1 MELAMRA
8 YSRRHRRALR
18 NRNAAPL
25 MLVAD
30 GNSFADVFT
39 ALGRLLFRYRSELAP
54 FTTALVLAAAGE
66 LLHSE
71 HPKWWPYVAGVALV
85 LAGVI
90 AVTGAPFRAERRS
103 ERVYAT
109 AAVFA
114 AGGWL
119 TAAAKAGPFTD
130 PLPTLLGLAVLAAGL
145 PWWTH
150 RRRRMRVTVDRTIQ
164 AWPDIAEQV
173 GLKGSH
179 VLSAVVDVWG
189 WRARI
194 ALRGGQTV
202 ADVVAHVP
210 AIESGLGT
218 RPGAVRV
225 EPDPAHAG
233 RATIRVLAT
242 DPHAEA
248 IPWSGP
254 SVRSITQ
261 PITLGVF
268 EDATP
273 VRVSFL
279 RRHGLLGG
287 IAGSGKSGILNV
299 IVANLAACADV
310 VLWGIDLKGGM
321 ELRPWISCLDRL
333 ATTPAEAT
341 QLQRDAVGI
350 LEARAKAMGEGSER
364 VWNPSPQHPALII
377 ITDEYAELAEN
388 APLAADAADSVA
400 RRGRALAVTELAAT
414 QRPTQKAMG
423 KGALRSQ
430 MDIRIA
436 LRVRER
442 RDTDLILGQGMLAA
456 GWHAHTLDAPGKF
469 LISAEGLDHPRRA
482 RGFLVTDED
491 VATEAARWAPIRP
504 PLDDLS
510 AAAVGTARDGEAD
523 GTGEVLEGEIVDDSV
538 DPESALWTALRE
550 APDEGLTIP
559 ELIMTTGMQ
568 RTWIYLRLQQHART
582 DRAVQVSRC
591 RWRATDSHR
600 ERPAA

>member
-1 MELAMRA
+1 M
-8 YSRRHRRALR
+8 LR

-30 GNSFADVFT
+30 GGSFADVLGVVGR
-39 ALGRLLFRYRSELAP
+39 ALYRYRSELAP
-54 FTTALVLAAAGE
+54 FTTALTLGAAGA
-66 LLHSE
+66 LLHAE
-71 HPKWWPYVAGVALV
+71 HSQWWPYVGCATAG
-85 LAGVI
+85 LAGVV
-90 AVTGAPFRAERRS
+90 AATGAPFRATRRS
-103 ERVYAT
+103 ERVYAVG
-109 AAVFA
+109 AVLA

-119 TAAAKAGPFTD
+119 AAAVRLGTLTD
-130 PLPTLLGLAVLAAGL
+130 PLPTVLGLLVLAGGL

-164 AWPDIAEQV
+164 AWPNIAEQV
-173 GLKGSH
+173 GLGGSR

-202 ADVVAHVP
+202 SDVVAHVP

-248 IPWSGP
+248 IAWSGP

-279 RRHGLLGG
+279 RRHALIGG

-321 ELRPWISCLDRL
+321 ELRPWVSCLDRL
-333 ATTPAEAT
+333 ATTPSEAT
-341 QLQRDAVGI
+341 RMQRDAVGI
-350 LEARAKAMGEGSER
+350 LEARARAMGDGSAR

-414 QRPTQKAMG
+414 QRPTQQAMG

-482 RGFLVTDED
+482 RGFLVTDDD
-491 VATEAARWAPIRP
+491 VSGEAARWAPIRP

-510 AAAVGTARDGEAD
+510 AGAVGTARDAEAGGE
-523 GTGEVLEGEIVDDSV
+523 GGPGEPQIIDDSI
-538 DPESALWTALRE
+538 DPESALWAALRE

-559 ELIMTTGMQ
+559 ELIMTTGMR
-568 RTWIYLRLQQHART
+568 RTWIYARLQNHAAGE
-582 DRAVQVSRC
+582 RAIQVSRG
-591 RWRATDSHR
+591 RWRAADPHR
-600 ERPAA
+600 

>member
-1 MELAMRA
+1 
-8 YSRRHRRALR
+8 
-18 NRNAAPL
+18 
-25 MLVAD
+25 
-30 GNSFADVFT
+30 
-39 ALGRLLFRYRSELAP
+39 
-54 FTTALVLAAAGE
+54 
-66 LLHSE
+66 
-71 HPKWWPYVAGVALV
+71 
-85 LAGVI
+85 
-90 AVTGAPFRAERRS
+90 
-103 ERVYAT
+103 
-109 AAVFA
+109 
-114 AGGWL
+114 
-119 TAAAKAGPFTD
+119 
-130 PLPTLLGLAVLAAGL
+130 
-145 PWWTH
+145 
-150 RRRRMRVTVDRTIQ
+150 
-164 AWPDIAEQV
+164 
-173 GLKGSH
+173 
-179 VLSAVVDVWG
+179 
-189 WRARI
+189 
-194 ALRGGQTV
+194 
-202 ADVVAHVP
+202 VVAHVP

-233 RATIRVLAT
+233 RAMIRVLAT
-242 DPHAEA
+242 DPHATA
-248 IPWSGP
+248 IPWTGP

-321 ELRPWISCLDRL
+321 ELRPWVACLDRL

-491 VATEAARWAPIRP
+491 VVTEAARWAPIRP

-510 AAAVGTARDGEAD
+510 AAAVGTARDAEAD
-523 GTGEVLEGEIVDDSV
+523 GAGEVLEGEIVDGSV
-538 DPESALWTALRE
+538 DPESVLWTALRE

-568 RTWIYLRLQQHART
+568 RTWIYLRLQQHARS
-582 DRAVQVSRC
+582 DRAVQVSRG

-600 ERPAA
+600 ESPAA

>member
-1 MELAMRA
+1 M
-8 YSRRHRRALR
+8 LR

-30 GNSFADVFT
+30 GNSSAD
-39 ALGRLLFRYRSELAP
+39 ALAAIGRLLFRYRSELAP
-54 FTTALVLAAAGE
+54 FTTALVLATAGE
-66 LLHSE
+66 LLHAE
-71 HPKWWPYVAGVALV
+71 HPKWWPYVAAVGIV
-85 LAGVI
+85 LAGTVG
-90 AVTGAPFRAERRS
+90 ATGAPFRAERRS

-109 AAVFA
+109 AAVFTA
-114 AGGWL
+114 DAWL
-119 TAAAKAGPFTD
+119 TAAAKVGPLTS
-130 PLPTLLGLAVLAAGL
+130 PLPTLLGLAVLAAGV

-173 GLKGSH
+173 GLAGSH

-202 ADVVAHVP
+202 ADVVARVP

-242 DPHAEA
+242 DPHAQA
-248 IPWSGP
+248 IPWAGP

-321 ELRPWISCLDRL
+321 ELRPWVSCLDRL

-350 LEARAKAMGEGSER
+350 LEARAKAMGAGSER

-469 LISAEGLDHPRRA
+469 LVSTEGLDHPRRA
-482 RGFLVTDED
+482 RGFLVTDDD
-491 VATEAARWAPIRP
+491 VANEAARWAPIRP

-510 AAAVGTARDGEAD
+510 AAAVGTARDAEAD
-523 GTGEVLEGEIVDDSV
+523 GGAGVLEGEIVEHSV
-538 DPESALWTALRE
+538 DPESMLWTALRE
-550 APDEGLTIP
+550 APDDGLTIP

-568 RTWIYLRLQQHART
+568 RTWIYLRLQQHAQNA
-582 DRAVQVSRC
+582 RAVQVSRG

-600 ERPAA
+600 ERPAV

>member
-1 MELAMRA
+1 MRA
-8 YSRRHRRALR
+8 YSRRHRRLLR
-18 NRNAAPL
+18 NRNAAAL

-30 GNSFADVFT
+30 GSTFADVLA
-39 ALGRLLFRYRSELAP
+39 ALGRLLYRYRSELAP
-54 FTTALVLAAAGE
+54 FTTAGALFMAGA
-66 LLHSE
+66 LLHVE
-71 HPKWWPYVAGVALV
+71 HPAWWPYVGCVAAA
-85 LAGVI
+85 LAV
-90 AVTGAPFRAERRS
+90 AVAWTGAPFRVNRRS
-103 ERVYAT
+103 ERAYAAGT
-109 AAVFA
+109 VLA

-119 TAAAKAGPFTD
+119 AAAAKLGPLVD
-130 PLPTLLGLAVLAAGL
+130 PLPTVLGLELLAGGL

-150 RRRRMRVTVDRTIQ
+150 RRRRMRVSVDRTIQ
-164 AWPDIAEQV
+164 AWPEIAEQV
-173 GLKGSH
+173 GLAGSR

-202 ADVVAHVP
+202 SDVVAHVP

-248 IPWSGP
+248 IPWTGP

-321 ELRPWISCLDRL
+321 ELRPWVACLDRL

-350 LEARAKAMGEGSER
+350 LEARARAMGEGSER
-364 VWNPSPQHPALII
+364 VWNPSPQHPALVI

-414 QRPTQKAMG
+414 QRPTQQAMG

-482 RGFLVTDED
+482 RGFLVTDGD
-491 VATEAARWAPIRP
+491 VVTEAARWAPIRP

-510 AAAVGTARDGEAD
+510 AAAVGVARDAEAD
-523 GTGEVLEGEIVDDSV
+523 GDGEPIEPNAVDGSV

-550 APDEGLTIP
+550 APDEGLPIP

-568 RTWIYLRLQQHART
+568 RTWIYLRLQQHAHAE
-582 DRAVQVSRC
+582 RAVQVSRG
-591 RWRATDSHR
+591 RWRATEPHR

>member
-8 YSRRHRRALR
+8 YSRRHRRMLR

-30 GNSFADVFT
+30 GHSLADVLG
-39 ALGRLLFRYRSELAP
+39 AAGRLLFRYRSELAP
-54 FTTALVLAAAGE
+54 LTAGLALAAVSG
-66 LLHSE
+66 LLHAQ
-71 HPKWWPYVAGVALV
+71 HPVWWPYIGAVTGGLSA
-85 LAGVI
+85 VI
-90 AVTGAPFRAERRS
+90 AATGAPFRLTRRS
-103 ERVYAT
+103 ERAYAA
-109 AAVFA
+109 AAVL
-114 AGGWL
+114 AGGSWL
-119 TAAAKAGPFTD
+119 AAATTLGPLTD
-130 PLPTLLGLAVLAAGL
+130 PLPTALGLAVLVGGV

-150 RRRRMRVTVDRTIQ
+150 RRRRMRVRVDRTIQ
-164 AWPDIAEQV
+164 AWPDVAEQV
-173 GLKGSH
+173 GLAGSR
-179 VLSAVVDVWG
+179 VLSAVVDIWG

-202 ADVVAHVP
+202 SDVVAHVP

-242 DPHAEA
+242 DPHAAA
-248 IPWSGP
+248 IAWAGP
-254 SVRSITQ
+254 SIRSITQ

-279 RRHGLLGG
+279 RRHALIGG

-310 VLWGIDLKGGM
+310 ILWGIDLKGGM

-341 QLQRDAVGI
+341 RMQRDAVGI
-350 LEARAKAMGEGSER
+350 LEARAKAMGDGSER

-377 ITDEYAELAEN
+377 ISDEYAELAEN

-414 QRPTQKAMG
+414 QRPTQQAMG

-442 RDTDLILGQGMLAA
+442 RDTDLILGQGMLAS

-482 RGFLVTDED
+482 RGFLVTDND
-491 VATEAARWAPIRP
+491 VANEAARWAPMRP
-504 PLDDLS
+504 SLDDLS
-510 AAAVGTARDGEAD
+510 AAAVGTARDAEAD
-523 GTGEVLEGEIVDDSV
+523 GTGEVLEGEIVDSSV
-538 DPESALWTALRE
+538 DPESALWTVLRE
-550 APDEGLTIP
+550 APDEGLSIP
-559 ELIMTTGMQ
+559 ELIMTTGMK
-568 RTWIYLRLQQHART
+568 RSWIYIRLQQHAQAG
-582 DRAVQVSRC
+582 RAVQVSRG
-591 RWRATDSHR
+591 RWRAADPHR
-600 ERPAA
+600 ETGAA

>member
-1 MELAMRA
+1 MDLAVRA
-8 YSRRHRRALR
+8 YSRRHRRLLR

-30 GNSFADVFT
+30 GSSFGDVLGG
-39 ALGRLLFRYRSELAP
+39 LGRLLYRYRSELAP
-54 FTTALVLAAAGE
+54 FTTGLVLEAAAM
-66 LLHSE
+66 LLHAE
-71 HPKWWPYVAGVALV
+71 HPTWWLYVAGAT
-85 LAGVI
+85 A
-90 AVTGAPFRAERRS
+90 AVSAIVGATGAPFRAERRS

-109 AAVFA
+109 AAALA

-119 TAAAKAGPFTD
+119 AAATKLGPLTD
-130 PLPTLLGLAVLAAGL
+130 PLPTVLGLSLLAGGL

-173 GLKGSH
+173 GLAGSR

-233 RATIRVLAT
+233 RATIRVLAH
-242 DPHAEA
+242 DPHAKA

-279 RRHGLLGG
+279 RRHGLIGG
-287 IAGSGKSGILNV
+287 IAGSGKSGILNI

-310 VLWGIDLKGGM
+310 ILWGIDLKGGM
-321 ELRPWISCLDRL
+321 ELRPWVSCLDRL

-341 QLQRDAVGI
+341 RMQRDAVGI

-364 VWNPSPQHPALII
+364 VWHTSPQHPALVI

-388 APLAADAADSVA
+388 APLAAEAADSVA

-414 QRPTQKAMG
+414 QRPTQQAMG

-442 RDTDLILGQGMLAA
+442 RDADLILGQGMLAA

-491 VATEAARWAPIRP
+491 VTNEAVRWAPIRP

-510 AAAVGTARDGEAD
+510 AAAVGTARDAEAD
-523 GTGEVLEGEIVDDSV
+523 GDDVPAAAGLAEDSV
-538 DPESALWTALRE
+538 DPESVLWTALRE
-550 APDEGLTIP
+550 APDDGLTIP
-559 ELIMTTGMQ
+559 ELILTTGMK
-568 RTWIYLRLQQHART
+568 RSWIYIRLQQHAQAS
-582 DRAVQVSRC
+582 RAVQVSRG
-591 RWRATDSHR
+591 RWRAADPHR
-600 ERPAA
+600 ESGAA

>member
-1 MELAMRA
+1 M
-8 YSRRHRRALR
+8 LR
-18 NRNAAPL
+18 NRDAAPL

-30 GNSFADVFT
+30 GNSLADVFGGV
-39 ALGRLLFRYRSELAP
+39 GRLLFRYRSELAP
-54 FTTALVLAAAGE
+54 FTTGLALMGAGG
-66 LLHSE
+66 LLHVQ
-71 HPKWWPYVAGVALV
+71 HPAWWPYVG
-85 LAGVI
+85 
-90 AVTGAPFRAERRS
+90 AVTIAASGLVATTGTPFRADRLS
-103 ERVYAT
+103 ERVYA
-109 AAVFA
+109 AGALLA

-119 TAAAKAGPFTD
+119 AAAVKLGPLTD
-130 PLPTLLGLAVLAAGL
+130 PLPTVLGLAVLVGGL

-150 RRRRMRVTVDRTIQ
+150 RRRRMRVAVDRTIR
-164 AWPDIAEQV
+164 AWPEIAEQV
-173 GLKGSH
+173 GLAGSH
-179 VLSAVVDVWG
+179 VMSAVVDVWG

-202 ADVVAHVP
+202 SDVVAHVP

-248 IPWSGP
+248 IAWAGP

-279 RRHGLLGG
+279 RRHALIGG
-287 IAGSGKSGILNV
+287 IAGAGKSGILNV

-321 ELRPWISCLDRL
+321 ELRPWLACLDRL

-341 QLQRDAVGI
+341 RLQRDAVGI
-350 LEARAKAMGEGSER
+350 LEARAAAMGKGSER

-388 APLAADAADSVA
+388 APLAVEAADSVA

-414 QRPTQKAMG
+414 QRPTQQAMG

-430 MDIRIA
+430 MDVRIA

-442 RDTDLILGQGMLAA
+442 RDTDLILGQGMLTA

-469 LISAEGLDHPRRA
+469 LISAEGLDQPRRA
-482 RGFLVTDED
+482 RGYLVTDQD
-491 VATEAARWAPIRP
+491 VTSEAGRWAPIRP

-510 AAAVGTARDGEAD
+510 AAAVGTARDAEANGD
-523 GTGEVLEGEIVDDSV
+523 DAPVLPNTLDDSV
-538 DPESALWTALRE
+538 DPESVLWTALRE
-550 APDEGLTIP
+550 APDDGLSIP

-568 RTWIYLRLQQHART
+568 RTWIYLRLQQHARNG
-582 DRAVQVSRC
+582 RAVQVSRG
-591 RWRATDSHR
+591 RWRAAEPHR
-600 ERPAA
+600 ESPTT

>member
-1 MELAMRA
+1 M
-8 YSRRHRRALR
+8 LR

-30 GNSFADVFT
+30 GSTAADVLGAAGR
-39 ALGRLLFRYRSELAP
+39 ALYRYRSELAP
-54 FTTALVLAAAGE
+54 FTTALTLGAAGA
-66 LLHSE
+66 LLHAE
-71 HPKWWPYVAGVALV
+71 HPGWWPYVACATAG
-85 LAGVI
+85 LAGVV
-90 AVTGAPFRAERRS
+90 AATGAPFRATRRS
-103 ERVYAT
+103 ERAYAVG
-109 AAVFA
+109 AVLA

-119 TAAAKAGPFTD
+119 AAAVRLGTLTD
-130 PLPTLLGLAVLAAGL
+130 PLPTVLGLLVLAGGL

-164 AWPDIAEQV
+164 AWPNIAEQV
-173 GLKGSH
+173 GLGGSR

-189 WRARI
+189 WRAHI
-194 ALRGGQTV
+194 SLRGGQTV

-233 RATIRVLAT
+233 RATIRVLAN

-248 IPWSGP
+248 IAWSGP

-279 RRHGLLGG
+279 RRHALIGG

-321 ELRPWISCLDRL
+321 ELRPWVSCLDRL

-341 QLQRDAVGI
+341 RLQRDAVGI
-350 LEARAKAMGEGSER
+350 LEARARAMGDGSER
-364 VWNPSPQHPALII
+364 VWNPSPEHPALII

-414 QRPTQKAMG
+414 QRPTQQAMG

-442 RDTDLILGQGMLAA
+442 RDADLILGQGMLAA

-482 RGFLVTDED
+482 RGFLVTDDD
-491 VATEAARWAPIRP
+491 VSGEAARWAPIRP

-510 AAAVGTARDGEAD
+510 AAAVGTARDAEAA
-523 GTGEVLEGEIVDDSV
+523 GGSGPSEPQIIDDSV
-538 DPESALWTALRE
+538 DPESALWAALRE

-559 ELIMTTGMQ
+559 ELIMTTGMR
-568 RTWIYLRLQQHART
+568 RTWIYARLQNHAAGE
-582 DRAVQVSRC
+582 RAIQVSRG
-591 RWRATDSHR
+591 RWRAADPHR
-600 ERPAA
+600 EARAA

>member
-1 MELAMRA
+1 MEPAMRA
-8 YSRRHRRALR
+8 YIRRHRRMLR

-30 GNSFADVFT
+30 GNSFADVF
-39 ALGRLLFRYRSELAP
+39 AAIGRLLFRYRSELAP
-54 FTTALVLAAAGE
+54 FTTALVLATAGE
-66 LLHSE
+66 LLHTE
-71 HPKWWPYVAGVALV
+71 HPKWWPYVAGTALV
-85 LAGVI
+85 LAGVVS
-90 AVTGAPFRAERRS
+90 ATGAPFRAERRS

-109 AAVFA
+109 AAVFT

-119 TAAAKAGPFTD
+119 TAAAKLGPFTD

-150 RRRRMRVTVDRTIQ
+150 RRRRMRVSVDRTIQ
-164 AWPDIAEQV
+164 AWPEIAEQV
-173 GLKGSH
+173 GLAGSR

-242 DPHAEA
+242 DPHATA
-248 IPWSGP
+248 IPWTGP

-321 ELRPWISCLDRL
+321 ELRPWVSCLDRL

-350 LEARAKAMGEGSER
+350 LEARAKAMGAGSER

-510 AAAVGTARDGEAD
+510 AAAVGTARDAEAD
-523 GTGEVLEGEIVDDSV
+523 GVGEVLEGEIVSGSV
-538 DPESALWTALRE
+538 DPESVLWAALLE
-550 APDEGLTIP
+550 APREGTSIP
-559 ELIMTTGMQ
+559 ELIMATGMQ
-568 RTWIYLRLQQHART
+568 RTWIYLRLQQHARN
-582 DRAVQVSRC
+582 DRAVQVSRG

-600 ERPAA
+600 ETPAA

>member
-1 MELAMRA
+1 M
-8 YSRRHRRALR
+8 
-18 NRNAAPL
+18 
-25 MLVAD
+25 
-30 GNSFADVFT
+30 
-39 ALGRLLFRYRSELAP
+39 
-54 FTTALVLAAAGE
+54 
-66 LLHSE
+66 
-71 HPKWWPYVAGVALV
+71 
-85 LAGVI
+85 
-90 AVTGAPFRAERRS
+90 
-103 ERVYAT
+103 
-109 AAVFA
+109 
-114 AGGWL
+114 
-119 TAAAKAGPFTD
+119 
-130 PLPTLLGLAVLAAGL
+130 
-145 PWWTH
+145 
-150 RRRRMRVTVDRTIQ
+150 
-164 AWPDIAEQV
+164 
-173 GLKGSH
+173 
-179 VLSAVVDVWG
+179 
-189 WRARI
+189 
-194 ALRGGQTV
+194 
-202 ADVVAHVP
+202 
-210 AIESGLGT
+210 
-218 RPGAVRV
+218 
-225 EPDPAHAG
+225 
-233 RATIRVLAT
+233 

-248 IPWSGP
+248 IPWTGP

-261 PITLGVF
+261 PMTLGVF

-279 RRHGLLGG
+279 RRHALVGG

-321 ELRPWISCLDRL
+321 ELRPWVACLDRL

-350 LEARAKAMGEGSER
+350 LEARAKAMGEDSAR

-414 QRPTQKAMG
+414 QRPTQQAMG

-430 MDIRIA
+430 MDIRIG

-469 LISAEGLDHPRRA
+469 LISAEGLDQPRRA
-482 RGFLVTDED
+482 RGFLVTDDD

-510 AAAVGTARDGEAD
+510 AATVGTARDAEAD
-523 GTGEVLEGEIVDDSV
+523 GSGEVLEGEIVEHSV
-538 DPESALWTALRE
+538 DPESVLWSALRE
-550 APDEGLTIP
+550 APDDGLTIP

-568 RTWIYLRLQQHART
+568 RTWIYLRLQHHARN
-582 DRAVQVSRC
+582 DRATQVSRG

>member
-1 MELAMRA
+1 MRA
-8 YSRRHRRALR
+8 YGRRHRRMLR

-30 GNSFADVFT
+30 GGRFGDVLGT
-39 ALGRLLFRYRSELAP
+39 VGRLLFRYRSELAP
-54 FTTALVLAAAGE
+54 FTTGLGLV
-66 LLHSE
+66 
-71 HPKWWPYVAGVALV
+71 VAGGVLHAQHPTWWSYV
-85 LAGVI
+85 GGVTGGLAG
-90 AVTGAPFRAERRS
+90 AVAATGAPFRLLRRS
-103 ERVYAT
+103 ERVYA
-109 AAVFA
+109 AASLF
-114 AGGWL
+114 AGGSWL
-119 TAAAKAGPFTD
+119 AAATKLGPLAD
-130 PLPTLLGLAVLAAGL
+130 PLPTVLGLAVLVGGV
-145 PWWTH
+145 PWWAH
-150 RRRRMRVTVDRTIQ
+150 RRRRMRVSVDRTIQ
-164 AWPDIAEQV
+164 AWPEIAEQV
-173 GLKGSH
+173 GLAGSR

-202 ADVVAHVP
+202 SDVVAHVP

-279 RRHGLLGG
+279 RRHALIGG

-310 VLWGIDLKGGM
+310 ILWGIDLKGGM

-341 QLQRDAVGI
+341 RMQRDAVGI
-350 LEARAKAMGEGSER
+350 LEARAKAMGEGSAR

-377 ITDEYAELAEN
+377 IADEYAELAEN

-414 QRPTQKAMG
+414 QRPTQQAMG

-491 VATEAARWAPIRP
+491 VASEAARWTPMRP
-504 PLDDLS
+504 SLDDLS
-510 AAAVGTARDGEAD
+510 AAAVGTARDAEAD
-523 GTGEVLEGEIVDDSV
+523 GIGEVLEGEIVESSV
-538 DPESALWTALRE
+538 DPESALWTVLCE
-550 APDEGLTIP
+550 APSEGLSIP
-559 ELIMTTGMQ
+559 ELIMTTGMK
-568 RTWIYLRLQQHART
+568 RSWIYMRLQQHAQAG
-582 DRAVQVSRC
+582 RAVQVSRG
-591 RWRATDSHR
+591 RWRAADPHR
-600 ERPAA
+600 ETGAA

>member
-1 MELAMRA
+1 M
-8 YSRRHRRALR
+8 LR

-25 MLVAD
+25 MLVAE
-30 GNSFADVFT
+30 GSTFGDVLGAAGR
-39 ALGRLLFRYRSELAP
+39 ALYRYRSELAP
-54 FTTALVLAAAGE
+54 FTTALTLGVAGA
-66 LLHSE
+66 LLHAQ
-71 HPKWWPYVAGVALV
+71 HPTWWPYVGCATGG
-85 LAGVI
+85 LAVVI
-90 AVTGAPFRAERRS
+90 AATGAPFRAERRS
-103 ERVYAT
+103 ERVYAVG
-109 AAVFA
+109 AVLT

-119 TAAAKAGPFTD
+119 AAAVRLGPLTD
-130 PLPTLLGLAVLAAGL
+130 PLPTVLGLCVLAAGL

-164 AWPDIAEQV
+164 AWPNVAEQV
-173 GLKGSH
+173 GLAGSR

-248 IPWSGP
+248 IPWAGP

-279 RRHGLLGG
+279 RRHALIGG

-321 ELRPWISCLDRL
+321 ELRPWVSCLDRL

-341 QLQRDAVGI
+341 RMQRDAVGI
-350 LEARAKAMGEGSER
+350 LEARARAMGEGSER

-388 APLAADAADSVA
+388 APLAAEAADSVA

-414 QRPTQKAMG
+414 QRPTQQAMG

-469 LISAEGLDHPRRA
+469 LISAEGFVHPRRA
-482 RGFLVTDED
+482 RGFLVTDDD
-491 VATEAARWAPIRP
+491 VSGEAARWAPIRP

-510 AAAVGTARDGEAD
+510 AAAVGTARDAEAD
-523 GTGEVLEGEIVDDSV
+523 GDGGPGEPQIIDDSV
-538 DPESALWTALRE
+538 DPESALWAALRE

-559 ELIMTTGMQ
+559 ELIMTTGMR
-568 RTWIYLRLQQHART
+568 RTWIYARLQNHAAGE
-582 DRAVQVSRC
+582 RAIQVSRG
-591 RWRATDSHR
+591 RWRAADPHR

>member
-1 MELAMRA
+1 
-8 YSRRHRRALR
+8 
-18 NRNAAPL
+18 
-25 MLVAD
+25 
-30 GNSFADVFT
+30 
-39 ALGRLLFRYRSELAP
+39 
-54 FTTALVLAAAGE
+54 
-66 LLHSE
+66 
-71 HPKWWPYVAGVALV
+71 
-85 LAGVI
+85 
-90 AVTGAPFRAERRS
+90 
-103 ERVYAT
+103 
-109 AAVFA
+109 
-114 AGGWL
+114 
-119 TAAAKAGPFTD
+119 
-130 PLPTLLGLAVLAAGL
+130 
-145 PWWTH
+145 
-150 RRRRMRVTVDRTIQ
+150 
-164 AWPDIAEQV
+164 
-173 GLKGSH
+173 
-179 VLSAVVDVWG
+179 
-189 WRARI
+189 
-194 ALRGGQTV
+194 
-202 ADVVAHVP
+202 
-210 AIESGLGT
+210 
-218 RPGAVRV
+218 VRV

-248 IPWSGP
+248 IRWTGP

-261 PITLGVF
+261 PMTLGVF

-279 RRHGLLGG
+279 RRHALIGG

-321 ELRPWISCLDRL
+321 ELRPWLSCLDRL

-350 LEARAKAMGEGSER
+350 LEARAKAMGAGSER

-423 KGALRSQ
+423 KGALRAQ
-430 MDIRIA
+430 MDIRIG

-469 LISAEGLDHPRRA
+469 LISAEGLNHPRRA

-510 AAAVGTARDGEAD
+510 AAAVGTARDAEAD
-523 GTGEVLEGEIVDDSV
+523 GSSEVLEGEIVDGSV
-538 DPESALWTALRE
+538 DPESALWTVLRE
-550 APDEGLTIP
+550 APDEGLSIP
-559 ELIMTTGMQ
+559 ELILTTGMS
-568 RTWIYLRLQQHART
+568 RSWIYIRLQQHAEAR
-582 DRAVQVSRC
+582 RAVQVSRG
-591 RWRATDSHR
+591 RWRAADPHR
-600 ERPAA
+600 ETPVP

>member
-8 YSRRHRRALR
+8 YSRRHRRMLR

-30 GNSFADVFT
+30 GNSFADVL
-39 ALGRLLFRYRSELAP
+39 AAIGRLLFRYRSELAP
-54 FTTALVLAAAGE
+54 FTTALMLATAGE
-66 LLHSE
+66 LLHAE
-71 HPKWWPYVAGVALV
+71 HPKWWPYVASAAIALSGIVA
-85 LAGVI
+85 A
-90 AVTGAPFRAERRS
+90 TGAPFQAERRS

-109 AAVFA
+109 AAVFT

-119 TAAAKAGPFTD
+119 TAAAKLGPFTD
-130 PLPTLLGLAVLAAGL
+130 PLPTLLGLAVLTAGL

-164 AWPDIAEQV
+164 AWPEIAEQV
-173 GLKGSH
+173 GLAGSR

-189 WRARI
+189 WHARI
-194 ALRGGQTV
+194 ALRGGQTI

-242 DPHAEA
+242 DPHAQA
-248 IPWSGP
+248 IPWAGP

-321 ELRPWISCLDRL
+321 ELRPWVSCLDRL

-341 QLQRDAVGI
+341 ELQRDAVGI
-350 LEARAKAMGEGSER
+350 LEARAKAMGAGSER

-442 RDTDLILGQGMLAA
+442 RDADLILGQGMLAA

-510 AAAVGTARDGEAD
+510 AAAVGTARDAEAD
-523 GTGEVLEGEIVDDSV
+523 GSGEVLEGEIVDASV
-538 DPESALWTALRE
+538 DPESALWTVLRE
-550 APDEGLTIP
+550 APDDGLSIP
-559 ELIMTTGMQ
+559 ELIMTTGMK
-568 RTWIYLRLQQHART
+568 RSWIYIRLQQHAQAG
-582 DRAVQVSRC
+582 RAVQVSRG
-591 RWRATDSHR
+591 RWRAADPHR
-600 ERPAA
+600 ETPAP

>member
-8 YSRRHRRALR
+8 YSRRHRRMLR

-30 GNSFADVFT
+30 GNGFADVLA
-39 ALGRLLFRYRSELAP
+39 ALGRLLYRYRSELAP
-54 FTTALVLAAAGE
+54 LTTVLVLAMAGE
-66 LLHSE
+66 LLHTE
-71 HPKWWPYVAGVALV
+71 HPQWWPYVAGAAVV
-85 LAGVI
+85 LAGVVG
-90 AVTGAPFRAERRS
+90 ATGAPFRAEQRS

-119 TAAAKAGPFTD
+119 SAAAKLGPSRD
-130 PLPTLLGLAVLAAGL
+130 PLPTLLGLAVLAGGL

-173 GLKGSH
+173 GLAGSR

-248 IPWSGP
+248 IRWTGP

-279 RRHGLLGG
+279 RRHALIGG

-321 ELRPWISCLDRL
+321 ELRPWLSCMDRL

-350 LEARAKAMGEGSER
+350 LEARAKAMGEDAAR

-423 KGALRSQ
+423 NGALRAQ
-430 MDIRIA
+430 MDIRIG

-510 AAAVGTARDGEAD
+510 AAAVGTARDAEAD
-523 GTGEVLEGEIVDDSV
+523 GSGEVLEGEIVDGSV
-538 DPESALWTALRE
+538 DPESVLWAALRE
-550 APDEGLTIP
+550 APDEGVTIP

-568 RTWIYLRLQQHART
+568 RTWIYLRLQQHARNG
-582 DRAVQVSRC
+582 RAVQVSRG
-591 RWRATDSHR
+591 RWRAADPHR
-600 ERPAA
+600 ESPAA

>member
-1 MELAMRA
+1 M
-8 YSRRHRRALR
+8 LR

-30 GNSFADVFT
+30 GGSLADVLGAVGR
-39 ALGRLLFRYRSELAP
+39 ALYRYRSELAP
-54 FTTALVLAAAGE
+54 FTTALTLGAAGA
-66 LLHSE
+66 LLHVE
-71 HPKWWPYVAGVALV
+71 HPAWWPYVGCATTGLGAAVA
-85 LAGVI
+85 A
-90 AVTGAPFRAERRS
+90 TGAPFRATRRS
-103 ERVYAT
+103 ERVYA
-109 AAVFA
+109 AGAILA

-119 TAAAKAGPFTD
+119 TAAVRLGPLTD
-130 PLPTLLGLAVLAAGL
+130 PLPTVLGLLVLAGGL

-164 AWPDIAEQV
+164 AWPNIAEQV
-173 GLKGSH
+173 GLGGSR

-202 ADVVAHVP
+202 WDVVAHVP

-242 DPHAEA
+242 DPHAQA
-248 IPWSGP
+248 IAWSGP
-254 SVRSITQ
+254 SVRSIAQ

-279 RRHGLLGG
+279 RRHALIGG

-321 ELRPWISCLDRL
+321 ELRPWVSCLDRL

-341 QLQRDAVGI
+341 RMQRDAVGI
-350 LEARAKAMGEGSER
+350 LEARARAMGEGSER
-364 VWNPSPQHPALII
+364 VWNPSPEHPALII

-388 APLAADAADSVA
+388 APLAVDAADSVA

-414 QRPTQKAMG
+414 QRPTQQAMG

-442 RDTDLILGQGMLAA
+442 RDTDLILGQGMLAG

-482 RGFLVTDED
+482 RGFLVTDDD
-491 VATEAARWAPIRP
+491 VSGEAARWAPIRP

-510 AAAVGTARDGEAD
+510 AAAVGTARDAEAD
-523 GTGEVLEGEIVDDSV
+523 GEDETSDAQIIDNSV
-538 DPESALWTALRE
+538 DPESALWAALRE

-559 ELIMTTGMQ
+559 ELIMTTGMR
-568 RTWIYLRLQQHART
+568 RTWIYARLQNHAAGE
-582 DRAVQVSRC
+582 RAIQVSRG
-591 RWRATDSHR
+591 RWRAADPHR
-600 ERPAA
+600 EARAA